1 MYEKLHNLKWVDGL
15 LLLGIGLITA
25 GLGMAMKT
33 AGEENN
39 QVSLIRAGI
48 TPTGKSADVQGDNK
62 VVIDIAGQVMR
73 PGVFS
78 LKKGSRVNDVLIA
91 AGGLAALADREWV
104 EVNLN
109 RAEILRDGQ
118 KIVIPSKNSNKPIT
132 NNQAN
137 SNNQIQNNKQILG
150 ASTGLISINNASVE
164 ELDKLPGIGPAIAQ
178 RIIDYRDKMGGFK
191 DINEIKLV
199 SGIGEKL
206 YAQIK
211 DKIGL

>member
-1 MYEKLHNLKWVDGL
+1 MYEKLHNLKWIDGL

-33 AGEENN
+33 AGEEKN
-39 QVSLIRAGI
+39 QVSLIRVGI
-48 TPTGKSADVQGDNK
+48 TPTGKVVDVQGDDK
-62 VVIDIAGQVMR
+62 VVIDIAGQVMY

-78 LKKGSRVNDVLIA
+78 LKKGSRVNDVLIV
-91 AGGLAALADREWV
+91 AGGLAAQADREWV
-104 EVNLN
+104 EINLN

-118 KIVIPSKNSNKPIT
+118 KIVIPSKNSNKLTT
-132 NNQAN
+132 NNQTN
-137 SNNQIQNNKQILG
+137 SNNHTQSNKQILG
-150 ASTGLISINNASVE
+150 VNTGMISINTASVE
-164 ELDKLPGIGPAIAQ
+164 DLDKLPGIGPAIAQ
-178 RIIDYRDKMGGFK
+178 RIIDYREKMGGFK

-199 SGIGEKL
+199 SGVGEKL

>member
-1 MYEKLHNLKWVDGL
+1 VYEKLHNLKWVDGL

-33 AGEENN
+33 AGEEKN

-48 TPTGKSADVQGDNK
+48 TPTGKSVDAQGDDK

>member
-1 MYEKLHNLKWVDGL
+1 VYEKLHNLKWVDGL

-33 AGEENN
+33 AGEEKN
-39 QVSLIRAGI
+39 QVSLVRAGI
-48 TPTGKSADVQGDNK
+48 TPTAKSVDVQGDVN
-62 VVIDIAGQVMR
+62 VVIDIAGQVIH

-78 LKKGSRVNDVLIA
+78 LKKGSRVNDALIA
-91 AGGLAALADREWV
+91 AGGLAAQADREWV
-104 EVNLN
+104 EVNIN

-118 KIVIPSKNSNKPIT
+118 KIVIPCNNSNKPIN
-132 NNQAN
+132 NNQTN

-150 ASTGLISINNASVE
+150 ANTGLISINTASVGD
-164 ELDKLPGIGPAIAQ
+164 LDKLPGIGPAIAQ
-178 RIIDYRDKMGGFK
+178 RIIDYREKMGGFK